1 MTRLIGYA
9 RVSTGD
15 QNTDLQLDALRAAG
29 CAAIYEDRIS
39 GMSRCRAG
47 LDRALA
53 DVQAG
58 DKLAVWRLDRLGRSI
73 QHILSVITEL
83 GDRGASV
90 VSLTEGFDTGTEAG
104 ELYSTILA
112 MIAHVE
118 RRMIVARTRA
128 GLQAA
133 KERGKRLGPKPK
145 LTPAQ
150 AAEARL
156 MMRKGA
162 KAREVAA
169 AYQVSRSTLFRHVQA
184 PVS

>member
-1 MTRLIGYA
+1 MRLIGYA

-15 QNTDLQLDALRAAG
+15 QNTDLQLDALHAAG

-39 GMSRCRAG
+39 GMSRYRAG
-47 LDRALA
+47 LDQALA

-73 QHILSVITEL
+73 QHILTVITEL

-118 RRMIVARTRA
+118 RRMIVTRTRA

-145 LTPAQ
+145 LTGAQ

-169 AYQVSRSTLFRHVQA
+169 AYQVSRATLFRHVQSLA
-184 PVS
+184 S